1 MLMAANSSPDFART
15 ALDVV
20 GVDCRAAAVESVG
33 LLEKPSLGFEAVAM
47 AARYFLNIAAV
58 GVLESVEDQVG
69 VLRKLE
75 LESCFEGTELTPG
88 LIWVAGCRQVTHLG
102 CPCRSY
108 STRVYVL
115 FQLARNVLIRP
126 IHFAYRSEK

>member
-15 ALDVV
+15 ALAVV
-20 GVDCRAAAVESVG
+20 GVDYRAAAVESVG
-33 LLEKPSLGFEAVAM
+33 SLEKPSLGFEAVAM

-75 LESCFEGTELTPG
+75 LESCLEGTELTPG

-102 CPCRSY
+102 CPCCSY

-115 FQLARNVLIRP
+115 FQLARNVLTRP